1 MRGLILRLLTG
12 ARALMRVALVN
23 LTTTTKIGG
32 VETFVRQLARF
43 LAARDIDVTIFGGAP
58 ARVEEMPAVP
68 GVTVRDRCPTS
79 TARSSAACRCS
90 RANTGRRNC
99 SNALSFALHA
109 RAILESGDFD
119 IIHIHK
125 PFDFPLAAWLRA
137 RTRARVVYSSH
148 GRDFFPGDK
157 RFIGSIDVLTACSRY
172 NAADVLARYGCEARV
187 IYNGVD
193 TDQFSP
199 QTPDPARWQRQ
210 VVPGAPIVALGR
222 TAGAVEGDGR
232 CRPRRRV
239 GPIACP
245 PRIAGT
251 GPEESRLRDAARSL
265 GIADR
270 VHFLGNVPHEELP
283 ALLAATQ
290 VALGTSFAN
299 ETFGMTLAEASA
311 CARPVIATDFGGFPE
326 VVRDGE
332 TGLLVPPRDPA
343 RLAAAIDAIIG
354 DPAGAAQMGEAGRA
368 FVTAAFAWPTVT
380 ERVIAAYEEAL
391 DAH

>member
-1 MRGLILRLLTG
+1 
-12 ARALMRVALVN
+12 MRVALVN

-43 LAARDIDVTIFGGAP
+43 LAARDIYVSIFGGAP
-58 ARVEEMPAVP
+58 SRGEEIPDMP
-68 GVTVRDRCPTS
+68 GVTVRTLPYIDRAQFRRVPLLS
-79 TARSSAACRCS
+79 RQYGAAKLLE
-90 RANTGRRNC
+90 RA
-99 SNALSFALHA
+99 SFALHA
-109 RAILESGDFD
+109 RAILASGDFD

-148 GRDFFPGDK
+148 GRDFFPGDR

-172 NAADVLARYGCEARV
+172 NAADVLARYGREARV
-187 IYNGVD
+187 VYNGVD
-193 TDQFSP
+193 TEHFRP
-199 QTPDPARWQRQ
+199 QTPEPARWQRLIA
-210 VVPGAPIVALGR
+210 PGAPVALWAGR
-222 TAGAVEGDGR
+222 LVRWKGTVDAVR
-232 CRPRRRV
+232 AVALARSPV
-239 GPIACP
+239 HLV
-245 PRIAGT
+245 IAGT

-270 VHFLGNVPHEELP
+270 VHFLGNVPYEALP

-343 RLAAAIDAIIG
+343 RLAAAIDAMID
-354 DPAGAAQMGEAGRA
+354 DPAGAARMGDAGRA

-380 ERVIAAYEEAL
+380 ARVIAAYEEAL

>member
-1 MRGLILRLLTG
+1 
-12 ARALMRVALVN
+12 MRVALVN

-43 LAARDIDVTIFGGAP
+43 LAARNIDVTIFGGMP
-58 ARVEEMPAVP
+58 SPDGEMPNVP
-68 GVTVRDRCPTS
+68 GVTVRTMPYIDRAQFRRVPLLS
-79 TARSSAACRCS
+79 RQYGAAKLLE
-90 RANTGRRNC
+90 RA
-99 SNALSFALHA
+99 SFALRA
-109 RAILESGDFD
+109 RNILESGDFD

-137 RTRARVVYSSH
+137 RTRARVAYSSH

-172 NAADVLARYGCEARV
+172 NAADVRARYGREAHV

-199 QTPDPARWQRQ
+199 RTPDSTFWQRQ
-210 VVPGAPIVALGR
+210 VAPGAPVALWAGR
-222 TAGAVEGDGR
+222 LVRWKGTVDAVR
-232 CRPRRRV
+232 AVVLAQSPV
-239 GPIACP
+239 HLV
-245 PRIAGT
+245 IAGT
-251 GPEESRLRDAARSL
+251 GPEGPRLKDAARSL
-265 GIADR
+265 GIVDR
-270 VHFLGNVPHEELP
+270 VHFLGEVPHERLP
-283 ALLAATQ
+283 GLLAATQ
-290 VALGTSFAN
+290 VVLGTSFAN

-326 VVRDGE
+326 VVRHGD

-343 RLAAAIDAIIG
+343 RLAAAIDAII
-354 DPAGAAQMGEAGRA
+354 DNPAEAARMGAAGRA
-368 FVTAAFAWPTVT
+368 FVTDAFAWPIVT

>member
-1 MRGLILRLLTG
+1 
-12 ARALMRVALVN
+12 MRVALVN

-43 LAARDIDVTIFGGAP
+43 LAARAIDVSIFGGMPSRGEEAP
-58 ARVEEMPAVP
+58 RVP
-68 GVTVRDRCPTS
+68 GVNVRTMPYIDRAQFRRVPLLT
-79 TARSSAACRCS
+79 RQYGAAKLLER
-90 RANTGRRNC
+90 T
-99 SNALSFALHA
+99 SFALCA

-148 GRDFFPGDK
+148 GRDFFPGDR
-157 RFIGSIDVLTACSRY
+157 RFIGSIDVLTACSQY
-172 NAADVLARYGCEARV
+172 NAADVSARYGRAARV

-199 QTPDPARWQRQ
+199 RPPDAARWQGQ
-210 VVPGAPIVALGR
+210 VASGVPVALWAGR
-222 TAGAVEGDGR
+222 LVRWKGTIDAVRAVSLARSPVHLCIAGA
-232 CRPRRRV
+232 
-239 GPIACP
+239 
-245 PRIAGT
+245 
-251 GPEESRLRDAARSL
+251 GPEEPRLRDAARSL

-270 VHFLGNVPHEELP
+270 VQFLGNVPHEELP
-283 ALLAATQ
+283 HVLAATH
-290 VALGTSFAN
+290 VVLGTSFAN

-311 CARPVIATDFGGFPE
+311 CARPVIATNFGGFPE
-326 VVRDGE
+326 VVRRGE
-332 TGLLVPPRDPA
+332 TGLLVPPRDPT
-343 RLAAAIDAIIG
+343 RLAAAIDAMIG
-354 DPAGAAQMGEAGRA
+354 SPNDAVRMGAAGRA

>member
-1 MRGLILRLLTG
+1 
-12 ARALMRVALVN
+12 MRVALVN

-43 LAARDIDVTIFGGAP
+43 LAARDIDVSIFGGAP
-58 ARVEEMPAVP
+58 PCGEQIPDVP
-68 GVTVRDRCPTS
+68 GVHVRMLPYIDRAQFRRVPLL
-79 TARSSAACRCS
+79 ARQYGATKLLE
-90 RANTGRRNC
+90 RA
-99 SNALSFALHA
+99 SFALRA

-137 RTRARVVYSSH
+137 RTRARAVYSSH

-157 RFIGSIDVLTACSRY
+157 RFIRSIDALTACSRY
-172 NAADVLARYGCEARV
+172 NAADVRARYGRPARV

-193 TDQFSP
+193 IDQFSP
-199 QTPDPARWQRQ
+199 RPPDLAPWPPQ
-210 VVPGAPIVALGR
+210 VEPGVPVALWAGR
-222 TAGAVEGDGR
+222 LVRWKGTVDAVRAVALARSPFHLCIAGA
-232 CRPRRRV
+232 
-239 GPIACP
+239 
-245 PRIAGT
+245 
-251 GPEESRLRDAARSL
+251 GPEEERLKSAARSL

-270 VHFLGNVPHEELP
+270 VHFLGNVPHESLP
-283 ALLAATQ
+283 ALFAATQ
-290 VALGTSFAN
+290 VVLGTSFAN

-343 RLAAAIDAIIG
+343 RLAAAIDTIIR
-354 DPAGAAQMGEAGRA
+354 DPDDAARMGAAGRA
-368 FVTAAFAWPTVT
+368 FVAAEFAWPTVT
-380 ERVIAAYEEAL
+380 ARVIAAYEEAL
-391 DAH
+391 GAH